1 MGRSKQAGRN
11 SGRWDA
17 EDRKLAELQSAV
29 LGLIGKPIE
38 DATAEDREL
47 LRSTLSQKDM
57 RAVNEYARLMQAAIG
72 APWLTSRTK
81 TQKQNQEAQLGI
93 RLDSWLKARLEE
105 IAEREERSVAQ
116 LVRRVGRR
124 QHPRCTAAEDRIL
137 RCCSAD
143 AFDIGGRA
151 AELPRKPLA
160 TQPTSV
166 SFS

>member
-1 MGRSKQAGRN
+1 MGGSKQAGRN

-38 DATAEDREL
+38 DATTADREL

-72 APWLTSRTK
+72 TPWLTSQTK
-81 TQKQNQEAQLGI
+81 KQNRNQEAQLGI
-93 RLDSWLKARLEE
+93 RLDSRLKARLEE

-116 LVRRVGRR
+116 LVRRVLKDFVSQTIPQPEGGGSEEGRCEQR
-124 QHPRCTAAEDRIL
+124 Q
-137 RCCSAD
+137 
-143 AFDIGGRA
+143 
-151 AELPRKPLA
+151 K
-160 TQPTSV
+160 
-166 SFS
+166 

>member
-1 MGRSKQAGRN
+1 MGGSKQAGRN
-11 SGRWDA
+11 AGRWDA
-17 EDRKLAELQSAV
+17 EDRKLAELQSTV

-72 APWLTSRTK
+72 TPWLTSRTK

-116 LVRRVGRR
+116 LVRRVLKDFVS
-124 QHPRCTAAEDRIL
+124 Q
-137 RCCSAD
+137 S
-143 AFDIGGRA
+143 
-151 AELPRKPLA
+151 LPRPDGGGSEEEKCE
-160 TQPTSV
+160 QKQQ
-166 SFS
+166 

>member
-1 MGRSKQAGRN
+1 MGRSKQPGRN
-11 SGRWDA
+11 AGRWDA

-38 DATAEDREL
+38 DATAADREV
-47 LRSTLSQKDM
+47 LRSALSQNDM

-81 TQKQNQEAQLGI
+81 PQKQNQEAQLGI

-116 LVRRVGRR
+116 LVRRVLKDFVSKSIPLPDGGGSEEGRCEQKR
-124 QHPRCTAAEDRIL
+124 Q
-137 RCCSAD
+137 
-143 AFDIGGRA
+143 
-151 AELPRKPLA
+151 
-160 TQPTSV
+160 
-166 SFS
+166 

>member
-1 MGRSKQAGRN
+1 MARSRHPLRKT
-11 SGRWDA
+11 GRWDA
-17 EDRKLAELQSAV
+17 EDRNLAELQSTV

-72 APWLTSRTK
+72 TPWLTSRTK

-93 RLDSWLKARLEE
+93 RLDSSLKARLEE

-116 LVRRVGRR
+116 LVRRVLRDFVSKSLPQPDGGGSEEGRCE
-124 QHPRCTAAEDRIL
+124 Q
-137 RCCSAD
+137 
-143 AFDIGGRA
+143 
-151 AELPRKPLA
+151 K
-160 TQPTSV
+160 QQ
-166 SFS
+166 

>member
-1 MGRSKQAGRN
+1 MGGSKQAGGKT
-11 SGRWDA
+11 GRWDA
-17 EDRKLAELQSAV
+17 EDRKLAELQSTV

-38 DATAEDREL
+38 DATPEDREL

-72 APWLTSRTK
+72 TPWLTSRTK

-116 LVRRVGRR
+116 LVRRVLKDFVSRSI
-124 QHPRCTAAEDRIL
+124 PRPD
-137 RCCSAD
+137 
-143 AFDIGGRA
+143 GGGS
-151 AELPRKPLA
+151 EEEKCE
-160 TQPTSV
+160 QKQQ
-166 SFS
+166 

>member
-1 MGRSKQAGRN
+1 MSRSKQA
-11 SGRWDA
+11 STKTGRWDA
-17 EDRKLAELQSAV
+17 EDRNLTELQSAV

-72 APWLTSRTK
+72 APWLTRRTK

-93 RLDSWLKARLEE
+93 RLNSSLKARLEE

-116 LVRRVGRR
+116 LVRRVLKDFVNRSIPRPDGGGSEEGRCE
-124 QHPRCTAAEDRIL
+124 Q
-137 RCCSAD
+137 
-143 AFDIGGRA
+143 
-151 AELPRKPLA
+151 K
-160 TQPTSV
+160 QQ
-166 SFS
+166 

>member
-1 MGRSKQAGRN
+1 MARSRHPLSKTGP
-11 SGRWDA
+11 WDV
-17 EDRKLAELQSAV
+17 EDRRLAELQSTV

-116 LVRRVGRR
+116 LVRRVLRDFVN
-124 QHPRCTAAEDRIL
+124 QSIPRPD
-137 RCCSAD
+137 
-143 AFDIGGRA
+143 GGGS
-151 AELPRKPLA
+151 EEEKCE
-160 TQPTSV
+160 QQQ
-166 SFS
+166 